1 MSDRSEATG
10 NSRVS
15 PDGGQKRWTDRL
27 RGAIR
32 SRGYSRRTEKP
43 CWYWIRYFLPFP
55 GKRHP
60 AEMVAAEVTAFLSWL
75 ATVRN
80 VAAATQNQ
88 ALSALLFLYKHV
100 LGQDL
105 PWLGEVV
112 HAKRPVRLP
121 VVLTEGE
128 VARLLDQVEGGA
140 RLMVALLYGAGLRQ
154 AECLALRVE
163 GGGFAHRPNPG
174 RGGQG
179 GQGRGALLPG

>member
-15 PDGGQKRWTDRL
+15 PATGQTRLSDRL

-32 SRGYSRRTEKP
+32 WGGYGRRTEKAY
-43 CWYWIRYFLPFP
+43 WYWIRYFIHFH

-60 AEMVAAEVTAFLSWL
+60 AEMGAAEVTAFLSWL

-128 VARLLDQVEGGA
+128 VARLLDHVEGGA
-140 RLMVALLYGAGLRQ
+140 RLVVALLYGAGLRQ
-154 AECLALRVE
+154 A
-163 GGGFAHRPNPG
+163 GGFPLRLSGPAITYRHAP
-174 RGGQG
+174 
-179 GQGRGALLPG
+179 